1 MSRFFPTALFALALG
16 CADSPRGD
24 ALSIPVVERYA
35 TSDGVSRGAWPGGA
49 IAVAAPDTV
58 AGLLLAGARRAMG
71 ETSRVQS
78 LSATATVQGP
88 ARTFQTV
95 VHSAR
100 DGRARLDLGGH
111 LLAGIGNVKG
121 WVYDEEAD
129 SVAQLDDTTR
139 SVIRGHELH
148 MLTIAPETRLGEPR
162 GHGVRSWAGEAAL
175 AVEFRD
181 DLGAPMRL
189 YLRARD
195 TLPLGWELV
204 NHTGQGV
211 PEVLA
216 TFAQWERVDGVRLF
230 RHAMFTQG
238 RDRYVYQYTEL
249 RLNAAPDS
257 VFEPPAVRDP
267 SRLRDGK

>member
-1 MSRFFPTALFALALG
+1 
-16 CADSPRGD
+16 
-24 ALSIPVVERYA
+24 
-35 TSDGVSRGAWPGGA
+35 
-49 IAVAAPDTV
+49 
-58 AGLLLAGARRAMG
+58 
-71 ETSRVQS
+71 
-78 LSATATVQGP
+78 
-88 ARTFQTV
+88 V

-230 RHAMFTQG
+230 RHAMFTQ
-238 RDRYVYQYTEL
+238 
-249 RLNAAPDS
+249 
-257 VFEPPAVRDP
+257 
-267 SRLRDGK
+267 RLRTRCSSRRRCATRRDCVTGNEDLPLADLAVEARGPAGGDGQCRLSSSPR

>member
-1 MSRFFPTALFALALG
+1 MSRFFPAALFALALG
-16 CADSPRGD
+16 CTDSPRGD
-24 ALSIPVVERYA
+24 APSIPVA
-35 TSDGVSRGAWPGGA
+35 T
-49 IAVAAPDTV
+49 PDTI
-58 AGLLLAGARRAMG
+58 AEQLLAGARRAIG
-71 ETSRVQS
+71 ETGRVRS
-78 LSATATVQGP
+78 LSATATVLGP

-111 LLAGIGNVKG
+111 LLAGIGTVKG
-121 WVYDEEAD
+121 WVYDEKAD
-129 SVAQLDDTTR
+129 SVAWLDDTTR

-148 MLTIAPETRLGEPR
+148 MLTLAPETRLGEPH
-162 GHGVRSWAGEAAL
+162 GHGARSWAGEAAL

-181 DLGAPMRL
+181 DLGAPMWL
-189 YLRARD
+189 YLPARD

-230 RHAMFTQG
+230 RHAVFTQG

-249 RLNAAPDS
+249 RLNAVPDS

-267 SRLRDGK
+267 SRQRGGK